1 MTGMLLLAAGVAF
14 SALAQIIV
22 KYSARFDAWGGR
34 WLALTAAGA
43 ALYGASFLAYS
54 FLLRKEALSRVS
66 PIMAS
71 AVALIVV
78 LAGVLC
84 FGETLTL
91 RRGIGIVLGLAAIA
105 LLAR

>member
-1 MTGMLLLAAGVAF
+1 MNMVLLVTGIAF
-14 SALAQIIV
+14 SALAQIAL

-34 WLALTAAGA
+34 WFVATAAGA

-54 FLLRKEALSRVS
+54 FLLRKEDVSRVS

-78 LAGVLC
+78 TAGIFL
-84 FGETLTL
+84 FGEALTL